1 MLRRMLSL
9 AAISL
14 VALSSLGV
22 TPPSIPATAA
32 PMTGACGPLS
42 GVALKP
48 IKHIVI
54 IMDENVSYG
63 AIIGP
68 KGSAVYNQA
77 PNIND
82 LATECGLATDYH
94 AITHPSH
101 SDYIATVA
109 GDTYVPSTCKD
120 WTCVSVPLN
129 QPSIFGQI
137 PTAGLSWRTY
147 AEDATTNCQTSAQN
161 KYSAGHNPPVWF
173 TPIATDCKKWA
184 VPFPQFNT
192 DVANNNLPT
201 YSWIIPNKCND
212 MHDCATGTNKITAGD
227 TFIRD
232 QMTKIMATPDY
243 QNGSTVVFVTWDEGV
258 EGGRP
263 FNEDCLAAA
272 NLSDESCH
280 VATIV
285 ASRWVT
291 PGTTSNTFFTHYG
304 LLKTTEKLMGLPYLR
319 HAGDAGVNDLVSA
332 FNLGVAPPVD
342 DTEDPTQP
350 GDPTATA
357 TGSTS
362 IHVSWAA
369 STDNVGVDHYAI
381 YRDGAS
387 TPTATSPTNAF
398 DDTGL
403 TPSTLYSY
411 RVSAVDAAGNES
423 TLTPSAS
430 ATTTSGPATIF
441 SDGFESGNLSAWTSV
456 NGLTA
461 QQTQVFSGSWG
472 ALGTSTANGGRSA
485 YKTLSPRLNDV
496 WVSAEVKIVSQGA
509 NNLDLIKLKNG
520 SASLYSLSV
529 TSAQRIISRNSATN
543 VSTKSATA
551 ISKGV
556 WHQLQVHVTIN
567 GASGAVEVWLD
578 GVRINDVSRTENLG
592 TTGTDRF
599 QLGDA
604 NSSRTF
610 SVAFDDVSLST

>member
-1 MLRRMLSL
+1 MLRRMIPL
-9 AAISL
+9 AAAAVL
-14 VALSSLGV
+14 AAAGLAAV
-22 TPPSIPATAA
+22 PSMPTASA
-32 PMTGACGPLS
+32 AAMTGACGPLP
-42 GVALKP
+42 GVPLQP

-54 IMDENVSYG
+54 LMDENVSYN

-82 LATECGLATDYH
+82 LATECGLATDFH

-137 PTAGLSWRTY
+137 ATAGLSWRTY
-147 AEDATTNCQTSAQN
+147 AEDMTTNCQTSAQN

-173 TPIATDCKKWA
+173 TPIAADCKKWA

-201 YSWIIPNKCND
+201 YSWIVPNKCND
-212 MHDCATGTNKITAGD
+212 MHDCASGVNKITAGD

-263 FNEDCLAAA
+263 FNEDCLAPA

-280 VATIV
+280 IATIV
-285 ASRWVT
+285 ASRWVN
-291 PGTTSNTFFTHYG
+291 PGTKSNTFFTLYG
-304 LLKTTEKLMGLPYLR
+304 LLKTTERLMGLPYLR
-319 HAGDAGVNDLVSA
+319 HAGDAGVNDMVSA
-332 FNLGVAPPVD
+332 FNLGVAAPTPD
-342 DTEDPTQP
+342 NEDPTEP
-350 GDPTATA
+350 GAPTATA

-362 IHVSWAA
+362 IHLSWGA
-369 STDNVGVDHYAI
+369 SNDNIGVHHYAI
-381 YRDGAS
+381 YRDGAV
-387 TPTATSPTNAF
+387 TPTATSPTTSF

-403 TPSTLYSY
+403 SPSTTHSY

-423 TLTPSAS
+423 TLSPSAS
-430 ATTTSGPATIF
+430 ATTTSGPAALF
-441 SDGFESGNLSAWTSV
+441 SDSFESGNLSAWTSV
-456 NGLTA
+456 SGLTV
-461 QQTQVFSGSWG
+461 QQAERFAGSWG

-485 YKTLSPRLNDV
+485 YRTLSPSLNDV
-496 WVSAEVKIVSQGA
+496 WVTMQVKIISQGSS
-509 NNLDLIKLKNG
+509 NLDLFKLKNG

-543 VSTKSATA
+543 VSHKSATA
-551 ISKGV
+551 ITKGA
-556 WHQLQVHVTIN
+556 WHQLRVHVTIN

-578 GVRINDVSRTENLG
+578 GVRVNDVSLTDNLG
-592 TTGTDRF
+592 TTGTNRF

-604 NSSRTF
+604 NSGRTF
-610 SVAFDDVSLST
+610 SVAFDDVSLSA

>member
-1 MLRRMLSL
+1 VLGRTRWV
-9 AAISL
+9 AIVAF

-22 TPPSIPATAA
+22 VPPSIPATAA

-42 GVALKP
+42 GVPLQP

-54 IMDENVSYG
+54 IMDENVSYN

-82 LATECGLATDYH
+82 LATECGLATDFH

-137 PTAGLSWRTY
+137 ASAGLSWRTY
-147 AEDATTNCQTSAQN
+147 AEDMTTNCQTSAQN
-161 KYSAGHNPPVWF
+161 RYSAGHNPPVWF

-201 YSWIIPNKCND
+201 YSWIVPNKCND

-227 TFIRD
+227 TFVRD

-263 FNEDCLAAA
+263 FNEDCLAPA

-280 VATIV
+280 IATIV

-291 PGTTSNTFFTHYG
+291 PGTKSSTFFTLYG

-319 HAGDAGVNDLVSA
+319 HAGDAGVNDMVSA
-332 FNLGVAPPVD
+332 FNLGVAAPTPD
-342 DTEDPTQP
+342 NEDPSAP
-350 GDPTATA
+350 ADLTATA
-357 TGSTS
+357 SGSTS
-362 IHVSWAA
+362 IHLNWTPSM
-369 STDNVGVDHYAI
+369 DNIGVHHYAI
-381 YRDGAS
+381 YRDGAV
-387 TPTATSPTNAF
+387 TPTATSPTASF
-398 DDTGL
+398 DDASL
-403 TPSTLYSY
+403 NPSTGYSY
-411 RVSAVDAAGNES
+411 QVSAVDAAGNES
-423 TLTPSAS
+423 TLSPPAS
-430 ATTTSGPATIF
+430 ATTTSGPAAIF
-441 SDGFESGNLSAWTSV
+441 SDSFESGNLTAWNSV
-456 NGLTA
+456 SGLTA
-461 QQTQVFSGSWG
+461 QQTEHFAGSWG

-485 YKTLSPRLNDV
+485 YRTLSPRLNDV
-496 WVSAEVKIVSQGA
+496 WVTMQVKILSQGTT
-509 NNLDLIKLKNG
+509 NLDLFKLKNG

-543 VSTKSATA
+543 ISHKSATA
-551 ISKGV
+551 ISKGA
-556 WHQLQVHVTIN
+556 WHQLRVHVTIN

-578 GVRINDVSRTENLG
+578 GVRLNDVSLSENLG

-610 SVAFDDVSLST
+610 SVAFDDVSLTS